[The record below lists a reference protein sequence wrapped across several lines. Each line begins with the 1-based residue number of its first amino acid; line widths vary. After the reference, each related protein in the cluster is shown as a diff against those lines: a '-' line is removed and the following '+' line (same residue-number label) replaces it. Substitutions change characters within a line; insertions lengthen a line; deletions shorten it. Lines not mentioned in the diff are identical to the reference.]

1 MGSLSDRL
9 LLKKMDLASALACLL
24 PRTLVTDS
32 KLAHVKASNIG
43 MRRFNSFSLIIEVAA
58 GQLLIR
64 ISSQ

>member
-1 MGSLSDRL
+1 
-9 LLKKMDLASALACLL
+9 MDLASALACLL